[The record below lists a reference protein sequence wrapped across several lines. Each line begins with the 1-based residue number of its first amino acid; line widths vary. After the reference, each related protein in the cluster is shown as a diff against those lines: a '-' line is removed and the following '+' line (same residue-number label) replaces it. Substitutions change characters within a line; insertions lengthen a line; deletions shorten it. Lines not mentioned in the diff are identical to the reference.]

1 MVKKGCILNLDHH
14 MVLCELQRGF
24 SAHVGPSAWT
34 AVFRVDIWAVSVP
47 EAPGQDVRSLVHSI
61 PLSACEDSDFTHAS
75 VPFPALVLF
84 LCFIQG
90 LFCGKYR
97 RVSGNKCSLFL
108 NSASCARCLSWIL
121 QTTVV

>member
-47 EAPGQDVRSLVHSI
+47 EAPGQDVRSLVQFLCLHVRI
-61 PLSACEDSDFTHAS
+61 PTSLM
-75 VPFPALVLF
+75 PLF
-84 LCFIQG
+84 LSLPWSCSCVLSKGCFVENTEEY
-90 LFCGKYR
+90 LATNA
-97 RVSGNKCSLFL
+97 VSP
-108 NSASCARCLSWIL
+108 
-121 QTTVV
+121 